1 MGILI
6 DEQSRILV
14 QGITGREG
22 SFHARACMEYGT
34 RLVAGVTPGRGGQ
47 LFDDVTPVFDS
58 VAEAV
63 AVTGA
68 NVSLIFVPPAFAG
81 DAIAE
86 AVDAGVPLV
95 ACITEGIPVHDMMGL
110 YRYVQANSVR
120 LIGPNCPGMI
130 NPGAR
135 CKVGIMP
142 GSIHAPGRVGV
153 VSRSG
158 TLTYEAVGQ
167 LTDLNIGQSSCVGI
181 GGDPIIG
188 STFVDILELYNADP
202 DTDMV
207 VFIGEIGGAMEQEA
221 AEYIASSAFTKPICA
236 LIVGATA
243 PSGKRM
249 GHAGAIITGESATAA
264 AKTRALEQAGA
275 VIIPTP
281 ADIGVT
287 ALRVLQEAGLT
298 QHP

>member
-1 MGILI
+1 MGILLNQ
-6 DEQSRILV
+6 DSRIMV
-14 QGITGREG
+14 QGITGKEG
-22 SFHARACMEYGT
+22 SFHARACMTYGT
-34 RLVAGVTPGRGGQ
+34 KVVAGVTPGKGGQ
-47 LFDDVTPVFDS
+47 LFDDEVPVYDS
-58 VAEAV
+58 VDEAV
-63 AVTGA
+63 ARAEA
-68 NVSLIFVPPAFAG
+68 NVSLIFVPPPFAA

-86 AVDAGVPLV
+86 SVDAGVPLI
-95 ACITEGIPVHDMMGL
+95 ACITEGVPVQDMVKVA
-110 YRYVQANSVR
+110 RYIENKPVR

-130 NPGAR
+130 NPGAQ

-142 GSIHAPGRVGV
+142 GGIHMPGRVGV

-167 LTDLNIGQSSCVGI
+167 LTALGIGQSSCVGI

-188 STFVDILELYNADP
+188 TSFVEILGLYNDDP

-207 VFIGEIGGAMEQEA
+207 VFIGEIGGNMEQEA
-221 AEYIASSAFTKPICA
+221 AAFIGEKMNKPVCA

-243 PSGKRM
+243 PPGKRM

-264 AKTRALEQAGA
+264 SKVKALQEAGA
-275 VIIPTP
+275 TIIPTP

-287 ALRVLQEAGLT
+287 AQQVLQGLG
-298 QHP
+298 

>member
-1 MGILI
+1 MGILL
-6 DEQSRILV
+6 DESSRILV

-22 SFHARACMEYGT
+22 SFHARACKAYGT
-34 RLVAGVTPGRGGQ
+34 QLVAGVTPGRGGQ
-47 LFDDVTPVFDS
+47 MFDDVVPVFDS
-58 VAEAV
+58 VGEALDT
-63 AVTGA
+63 TGA
-68 NVSLIFVPPAFAG
+68 NVSLIFVPPPFAA

-86 AVDAGVPLV
+86 SVDAGVPLI
-95 ACITEGIPVHDMMGL
+95 ACITEGIPVQDMVGV
-110 YRYVQANSVR
+110 YRYVKANGVR

-130 NPGAR
+130 NPGAK

-142 GSIHAPGRVGV
+142 GNIHMPGRVGV

-188 STFVDILELYNADP
+188 SSFVDILQLYNEDP
-202 DTDMV
+202 GTDMV
-207 VFIGEIGGAMEQEA
+207 VFIGEIGGTMEQEA
-221 AEYIASSAFTKPICA
+221 AEYIGSSEFNKPLCS

-249 GHAGAIITGESATAA
+249 GHAGAIITGESATAES
-264 AKTRALEQAGA
+264 KTRALEAAGA
-275 VIIPTP
+275 AIIPTP
-281 ADIGVT
+281 ADIGAT
-287 ALRVLQEAGLT
+287 AQRVLREAGLA
-298 QHP
+298 Q

>member
-1 MGILI
+1 MGILLNQ
-6 DEQSRILV
+6 DSRIMV
-14 QGITGREG
+14 QGITGKEG
-22 SFHARACMEYGT
+22 SFHARACMTYGT
-34 RLVAGVTPGRGGQ
+34 KVVAGVTPGKGGQ
-47 LFDDVTPVFDS
+47 LFDDEVPVYDS
-58 VAEAV
+58 VDEAV
-63 AVTGA
+63 ARAEA
-68 NVSLIFVPPAFAG
+68 NVSLIFVPPPFAA

-86 AVDAGVPLV
+86 SVDAGVPLI
-95 ACITEGIPVHDMMGL
+95 ACITEGVPVQDMVKVA
-110 YRYVQANSVR
+110 RYIKNKPVR

-130 NPGAR
+130 NPGAQ

-142 GSIHAPGRVGV
+142 GAIHMPGRVGV

-167 LTDLNIGQSSCVGI
+167 LTALGIGQSSCVGI

-188 STFVDILELYNADP
+188 TSFVEILGLYNDDP

-207 VFIGEIGGAMEQEA
+207 VFIGEIGGNMEQEA
-221 AEYIASSAFTKPICA
+221 AAFIGEKMNKPVCA

-243 PSGKRM
+243 PPGKRM

-264 AKTRALEQAGA
+264 SKVKALQEAGA
-275 VIIPTP
+275 TIIPTP

-287 ALRVLQEAGLT
+287 AQQVLQGLG
-298 QHP
+298 

>member
-1 MGILI
+1 MGILLNQ
-6 DEQSRILV
+6 DSRIMV
-14 QGITGREG
+14 QGITGKEG
-22 SFHARACMEYGT
+22 SFHARACMTDGT
-34 RLVAGVTPGRGGQ
+34 KVVAGVTPGKGGQ
-47 LFDDVTPVFDS
+47 LFDDEVPVYDS
-58 VAEAV
+58 VDEAV
-63 AVTGA
+63 ARAEA
-68 NVSLIFVPPAFAG
+68 NVSLIFVPPPFAA

-86 AVDAGVPLV
+86 SVDAGVPLI
-95 ACITEGIPVHDMMGL
+95 ACITEGVPVQDMVKVA
-110 YRYVQANSVR
+110 RYIENKPVR

-130 NPGAR
+130 NPGAQ

-142 GSIHAPGRVGV
+142 GGIHMPGRVGV

-167 LTDLNIGQSSCVGI
+167 LTALGIGQSSCVGI

-188 STFVDILELYNADP
+188 TSFVEILGLYNDDP

-207 VFIGEIGGAMEQEA
+207 VFIGEIGGNMEQEA
-221 AEYIASSAFTKPICA
+221 AAFIGEKMNKPVCA

-243 PSGKRM
+243 PPGKRM

-264 AKTRALEQAGA
+264 SKVKALQEAGA
-275 VIIPTP
+275 TIIPTP

-287 ALRVLQEAGLT
+287 AQQVLQGLG
-298 QHP
+298 

>member
-1 MGILI
+1 MGILLNQ
-6 DEQSRILV
+6 DSRIMV
-14 QGITGREG
+14 QGITGKEG
-22 SFHARACMEYGT
+22 SFHARACMAYGT
-34 RLVAGVTPGRGGQ
+34 KVVAGVTPGKGGQ
-47 LFDDVTPVFDS
+47 LFDDEVPVYDS
-58 VAEAV
+58 VDEAV
-63 AVTGA
+63 ARAEA
-68 NVSLIFVPPAFAG
+68 NVSLIFVPPPFAA

-86 AVDAGVPLV
+86 SVDAGVPLI
-95 ACITEGIPVHDMMGL
+95 ACITEGVPVQDMVKVA
-110 YRYVQANSVR
+110 RYIENKPVR

-130 NPGAR
+130 NPGAQ

-142 GSIHAPGRVGV
+142 GAIHMPGRVGV

-167 LTDLNIGQSSCVGI
+167 LTGLGIGQSSCVGI

-188 STFVDILELYNADP
+188 TSFVEILGLYNDDP

-207 VFIGEIGGAMEQEA
+207 VFIGEIGGNMEQEA
-221 AEYIASSAFTKPICA
+221 AAFIGEKMNKPVCA

-243 PSGKRM
+243 PPGKRM

-264 AKTRALEQAGA
+264 SKVKALQEAGA
-275 VIIPTP
+275 TIIPTP

-287 ALRVLQEAGLT
+287 AQQVLQGLG
-298 QHP
+298 

>member
-1 MGILI
+1 MGILLNQ
-6 DEQSRILV
+6 DSRIMV
-14 QGITGREG
+14 QGITGKEG
-22 SFHARACMEYGT
+22 SFHARACMTYGT
-34 RLVAGVTPGRGGQ
+34 KVVAGVTPGKGGQ
-47 LFDDVTPVFDS
+47 LFDDEVPVYDS
-58 VAEAV
+58 VDEAV
-63 AVTGA
+63 ARAEA
-68 NVSLIFVPPAFAG
+68 NVSLIFVPPPFAA

-86 AVDAGVPLV
+86 SVDAGVPLI
-95 ACITEGIPVHDMMGL
+95 ACITEGVPVQDMVKVA
-110 YRYVQANSVR
+110 RYIENKPVR

-130 NPGAR
+130 NPGAQ

-142 GSIHAPGRVGV
+142 GGIHMPGRVGV

-167 LTDLNIGQSSCVGI
+167 LTALGIGQSSCVGI

-188 STFVDILELYNADP
+188 TSFVEILGLYNDDP

-207 VFIGEIGGAMEQEA
+207 VFIGEIGGNMEQEA
-221 AEYIASSAFTKPICA
+221 AAFIGEKMNKPVCA

-243 PSGKRM
+243 PPGKRM

-264 AKTRALEQAGA
+264 SKVKALQEAGA
-275 VIIPTP
+275 TIIPTP

-287 ALRVLQEAGLT
+287 AQQMSQGLG
-298 QHP
+298 